1 MTVAKENVNVSG
13 ALNVEVNSG
22 EVDISDPALTGTKT
36 VNVSNKDDK
45 TKATITVNTK
55 MAAPVIIPAGT
66 EIKEYTAKDFET
78 DFTSATTAEKELI
91 NQYMK
96 AFNLNGKNATIKAEV
111 AKGGTLVTIEFA
123 EATTTTTIGGL
134 K

>member
-1 MTVAKENVNVSG
+1 
-13 ALNVEVNSG
+13 
-22 EVDISDPALTGTKT
+22 
-36 VNVSNKDDK
+36 
-45 TKATITVNTK
+45 
-55 MAAPVIIPAGT
+55 
-66 EIKEYTAKDFET
+66 
-78 DFTSATTAEKELI
+78 
-91 NQYMK
+91 MK